1 MPTYRYTAKT
11 DGCET
16 CLDGFEVLQ
25 ALSEDAL
32 TECPSCK
39 TPIRRVIGGA
49 TCVTTQRWN
58 EKKLLSDD
66 NLRKN
71 GFKKLVKT
79 GDGKYVDVL
88 KT

>member
-1 MPTYRYTAKT
+1 MTRPATTA
-11 DGCET
+11 G
-16 CLDGFEVLQ
+16 V
-25 ALSEDAL
+25 
-32 TECPSCK
+32 
-39 TPIRRVIGGA
+39 A
-49 TCVTTQRWN
+49 TSQRWN

-71 GFKKLVKT
+71 GFKKLVKS

>member
-49 TCVTTQRWN
+49 TCMTSQRWN

-71 GFKKLVKT
+71 GFKKLVKS